1 MASSSAPRD
10 DDTRSAI
17 WDMQSIAGTTPTPT
31 SEADILSWIRPALG
45 KVGYTETEYDNL
57 VNMLGRAVA
66 AEVILLMVAR
76 CCTAQE
82 VKNLGC
88 PWVIK
93 TWTATRELQNRYNQ
107 HVRQLQS
114 IPESAVLSDSSSST
128 PPRAVLSD

>member
-1 MASSSAPRD
+1 MAELQATVDKLHAEAVSRERELSDRD
-10 DDTRSAI
+10 N
-17 WDMQSIAGTTPTPT
+17 
-31 SEADILSWIRPALG
+31 
-45 KVGYTETEYDNL
+45 NL

-88 PWVIK
+88 PTVNK

-114 IPESAVLSDSSSST
+114 IPESAVLSDSPQPKPDDDDDAGCRAALVAVVVVAVVVSGRGRSS
-128 PPRAVLSD
+128 RRGC